1 MEATLQEI
9 LDAREARVQKQQ
21 HLLQTYG
28 KSLVCF
34 TMNIPGPVKLDRDV
48 SIGFFVG
55 CRLLKD
61 SLAGRLIY
69 AEEQKKHPAE
79 ASAEGDGKQLFAA
92 HVEKDAK
99 AVRANGS
106 GEDL

>member
-9 LDAREARVQKQQ
+9 LDARDARVQRQQ
-21 HLLQTYG
+21 ELLAQYH
-28 KSLVCF
+28 KPIVSF

-61 SLAGRLIY
+61 ALAGKILF
-69 AEEQKKHPAE
+69 AEEHKKVTGCE
-79 ASAEGDGKQLFAA
+79 AFF
-92 HVEKDAK
+92 V
-99 AVRANGS
+99 VI
-106 GEDL
+106 